1 MCRRNES
8 KETRPLPS
16 WYSVTGETEKKSK
29 KQMVDAKEETN
40 GATGMTV
47 ERTLE
52 MVV

>member
-1 MCRRNES
+1 MCRRNERA
-8 KETRPLPS
+8 KGPYPRGTVLQVRP
-16 WYSVTGETEKKSK
+16 KKT